1 MRKTTSGLL
10 FLFVERNLYWTE
22 VNMKIGIL
30 GSGDVAKALGSGFT
44 RHGHEVMLGTRTSS
58 RLTEWAAQHPAR
70 RIGNFAE
77 AAKFGELVVLAVK
90 GAVAAEVLRLA
101 GAENF
106 AGKTVVDVTN
116 PIADAPPVNG
126 VLKFY
131 TSLDESQME
140 LLQREFAGARFVK
153 AFNSVGNAFMVNPQF
168 KGGRPT
174 MFICG
179 NDEAAKRAVSGILDQ
194 FGWETSD
201 MGKVEAARAIE
212 PLCMLWCIP
221 GFLRNDWAHAFKLLS

>member
-1 MRKTTSGLL
+1 MR
-10 FLFVERNLYWTE
+10 V
-22 VNMKIGIL
+22 GIL
-30 GSGDVAKALGSGFT
+30 GSGDVARSLAGGFLK
-44 RHGHEVMLGTRTSS
+44 HGHDVTLGTRTPAK
-58 RLTEWAAQHPAR
+58 LAEWAAKHPKAHVAD
-70 RIGNFAE
+70 FAD

-90 GAVAAEVLRLA
+90 GAAALDVLRMA
-101 GAENF
+101 GAANL
-106 AGKTVVDVTN
+106 AGKTVIDVTN

-140 LLQREFAGARFVK
+140 RLQREFGSARFVK

-179 NDEAAKRAVSGILDQ
+179 NDEASKRPVLAILEQ
-194 FGWETSD
+194 FGWEVSD
-201 MGKVEAARAIE
+201 MGKAEAARAIE

-221 GFLRNDWAHAFKLLS
+221 GFLRNEWAHAFKLLT